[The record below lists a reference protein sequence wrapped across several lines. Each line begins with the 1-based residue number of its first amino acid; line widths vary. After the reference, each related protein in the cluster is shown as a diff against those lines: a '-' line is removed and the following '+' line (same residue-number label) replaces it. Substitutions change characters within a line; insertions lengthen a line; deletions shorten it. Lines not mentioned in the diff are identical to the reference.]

1 MIGPT
6 GAGNIDVSGEADFHV
21 AMSVMHAPDDAVS
34 LHFLFA
40 FILYFIPT
48 CKLFS
53 FKRLVVM
60 RVCLVQ
66 HVWAQGSMKSN
77 GRAAERCADFA
88 QTGVSLQ

>member
-1 MIGPT
+1 MIGST
-6 GAGNIDVSGEADFHV
+6 GVGNIDVSGEVDFHV

-34 LHFLFA
+34 LLFLLFY
-40 FILYFIPT
+40 IFIPT
-48 CKLFS
+48 CQLFS

-77 GRAAERCADFA
+77 GRAAERCVDFA